1 MNKWLN
7 MQKKSRGVGKY
18 QIDKS
23 QKSLMLILR
32 VLSDGK
38 QHQNKEIK
46 KLTGLNDPTLAKYL
60 NRLKEIKAIEK
71 TVDIESGKYPY
82 PVYYKAKDNFLAQIK
97 ILIITEQE
105 KQEIEKIIRD
115 PKKTPLDVLDQINTK
130 NNSLLLLALKNYKE
144 NKNASEDIINFVL
157 EIAVWNPYKI
167 LTSYLIESS
176 KKIIEEIDVDEL
188 IERNQSTIRLDKL
201 MLRDLGFSEKQAEQV
216 IEKYTK
222 ETEGK

>member
-1 MNKWLN
+1 